1 MYLQP
6 TASTLPGM
14 ETHCLPARRILI
26 VEDEPVVSLFLQ
38 NLLQDLGY
46 EVSGVAPSLRTA
58 LAVVAGVRA
67 DIAIID
73 IGLAGDG
80 GDGIDVALA
89 LRERHGIPAILM
101 TGASFD
107 GLLPRMELAR
117 PVALLR
123 KPYTLPD
130 VERALSAAFRQ

>member
-1 MYLQP
+1 MYLQ
-6 TASTLPGM
+6 STVSSVPGI
-14 ETHCLPARRILI
+14 EGQCLPARRVLI

-67 DIAIID
+67 DMAIID

-80 GDGIDVALA
+80 GDGIDVAIA
-89 LRERHGIPAILM
+89 LRERHGIPAVLM

-107 GLLPRMELAR
+107 GLLPRMERAQ
-117 PVALLR
+117 PVGLLR

-130 VERALSAAFRQ
+130 VERALNAAFEQ